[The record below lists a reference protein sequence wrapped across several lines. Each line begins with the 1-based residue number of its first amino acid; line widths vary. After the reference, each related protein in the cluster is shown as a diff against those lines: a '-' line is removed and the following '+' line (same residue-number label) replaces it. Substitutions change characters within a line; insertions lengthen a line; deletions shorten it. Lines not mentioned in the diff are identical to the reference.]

1 MIHMTGMMG
10 FAHAYYLLGLRHAD
24 GWIGYGAKINSGRF
38 AALAPTDAPLILE
51 CKATRMRRST
61 GRVVARYVFTF
72 TQTREGATTLVYEG
86 DQSAWWMN
94 VNHKDPER
102 AGGPGIAPGFPDLAR
117 VTTDA
122 GQ

>member
-10 FAHAYYLLGLRHAD
+10 FVHAYYLLGLRHAD

-38 AALAPTDAPLILE
+38 AALAHTDEPLVLE

-61 GRVVARYVFTF
+61 GRIVARYAFIF
-72 TQTREGATTLVYEG
+72 TQERQGTTTVVYEG

-94 VNHKDPER
+94 VNHKDAEEPVDGE
-102 AGGPGIAPGFPDLAR
+102 
-117 VTTDA
+117 
-122 GQ
+122 